1 MSLLTIGI
9 RSLILNSPYTGIDDD
24 QCKTWQGI
32 TNRTITD
39 RSAGMAVLARP
50 VNWATDAGR
59 PSGGAGK
66 SRSGVIEAIAVNAY
80 HIDNGMINRNL

>member
-1 MSLLTIGI
+1 VSLLTIGI

-32 TNRTITD
+32 TD
-39 RSAGMAVLARP
+39 RSAGMAVLARL
-50 VNWATDAGR
+50 VNWATVADR
-59 PSGGAGK
+59 QSGGAGK

-80 HIDNGMINRNL
+80 HTDNGMINKNL